1 MSLTPKRNEFCLL
14 VVVFAFFIIM
24 VSPVT
29 AFAADVASSSD
40 AEQEQTSFVAIDNST
55 AEEPITS
62 NADTEVEEPIE
73 SDSVVEEVPA
83 VDYSEQLDTVLF
95 LLQYITGILMFFLV
109 VVLCKYAYSFFN
121 IFF

>member
-40 AEQEQTSFVAIDNST
+40 VEQEQTSFVAIDNST